1 VKGVSP
7 RVWLVTGAAAVLG
20 AGLLVAALLLDP
32 ADAVAPT
39 SPRAPRIADA
49 ADLPMPQPLRPD
61 EATGGGRPIDQ
72 QGVSLEQGAWVQVA
86 DETGRLA
93 QQYSASRIDPERDK
107 WMRMEEPRAVLY
119 PRDGRVITLR
129 SRRGRLRVPDRAL
142 ESGRLDEQVVIRV
155 YTPSESARV
164 DLSRDVPSMV
174 IHADEALFDSRLG
187 EIRCDRRVDVVSEQL
202 RFEGEGLTMLLLE
215 DGRTIERLTV
225 ERPLSPIRIT
235 RRLEEVAMA
244 RPESTGRGPRAT
256 EPVRPDPAPAPEPS
270 AARFYRLDLEKAV
283 RVVRDGPKGRT
294 VITGDTLASFFSM
307 DGASVGHSL
316 TRGMDA
322 ALGQLAD
329 ARPQGGG
336 ATMPA
341 ALLSMAMAAG
351 QPVEERT
358 EIHYQGRLTMV
369 LSQEAAEQVPSRDDV
384 RVDIAGERVRLD
396 DQASG
401 ARIDCGLLRYVTG
414 VEAVTLEGS
423 GDRRFVLMSPRLDV
437 EARSLQLDRS
447 SGRGVIQGAGRMRLG
462 GADGAAVEAV
472 AAAPAAAVQGQ
483 GSDVP
488 LGGGDRTVLLQ
499 WSREVVLAFEPGTQA
514 QHLRQADFRGDVVA
528 DADEVRMESGRLVVD
543 CVARGPRD
551 AVTRL
556 LADEGAKA
564 TQRKDGSTLTGRR
577 VELFLEPLENGSSR
591 PRELLAEGSV
601 EARDGEQVLWTEAMA
616 CDFVP
621 ADGAKAQL
629 REMRSRGAVQALVSR
644 DARVWATAMDADPA
658 TGKVRLRGPDLLLA
672 RGNVVADGMAEL
684 EMDDRTGE
692 GSSPGPGRV
701 RSFLTPVSTDEPR
714 ALPWP
719 ELPPTPQMEATWGD
733 GFVHQRIDPF
743 TTAVQLGGGVVATAS
758 RTPRDRDDLKAVE
771 VLMTFVRPDGPL
783 ARAARAEGRGEL
795 GGQASDL
802 RRVRAIG
809 DVDIENRGWFC
820 DDRSD
825 EPRLLRLQGQDVTY
839 DLVTG
844 EADVPTPGS
853 LLIFDRDDEGAKA
866 APPSLFDSRGTT
878 RFRWARRLLMQR
890 EGPPGR
896 FRIDLLG
903 DVELVHAG
911 LRAQDTLTLTCD
923 VMEAFVERL
932 EDGAPVPPT
941 EARPVDLGGPVRLL
955 RTVGVGRVFVR
966 SPEADAECDIFD
978 YDLRTRIAT
987 LSARPGRQIKVMQ
1000 KGPQGQ
1006 PSPIRCESAM
1016 WDMESGRI
1024 RIVGA
1029 GGAGLR

>member
-1 VKGVSP
+1 MKGASA
-7 RVWLVTGAAAVLG
+7 RVWLVTGAAGLLG
-20 AGLLVAALLLDP
+20 AAVLVAALMLDP
-32 ADAVAPT
+32 AGTVAPT
-39 SPRAPRIADA
+39 APRAPRIADA
-49 ADLPMPQPLRPD
+49 ADLPMPQPLRPE
-61 EATGGGRPIDQ
+61 EALGGSRPIDQ

-155 YTPSESARV
+155 YTPAGGARV
-164 DLSRDVPSMV
+164 DLSRDLPSMV
-174 IHADEALFDSRLG
+174 IQADEALFDSRLG

-244 RPESTGRGPRAT
+244 RPESEARGPSAPQAT
-256 EPVRPDPAPAPEPS
+256 EPPPDRMTETEM
-270 AARFYRLDLEKAV
+270 ARYYRLELERAV
-283 RVVRDGPKGRT
+283 RVVRDAPKGRT
-294 VITGDTLASFFSM
+294 VITGDTLVSFFSM
-307 DGASVGHSL
+307 DGASVGQSL
-316 TRGMDA
+316 ARGLDT
-322 ALGQLAD
+322 ALEQLAV
-329 ARPQGGG
+329 AQPVGGG
-336 ATMPA
+336 ATVSA
-341 ALLSMAMAAG
+341 ALLSMAMAAS
-351 QPVEERT
+351 QPLEERT
-358 EIHYQGRLTMV
+358 EIHYEGRLTMV
-369 LSQEAAEQVPSRDDV
+369 LSPEAAEQVPSQDDV
-384 RVDIAGERVRLD
+384 RVDIVGERVQLQ

-414 VEAVTLEGS
+414 VEAVTVEGS
-423 GDRRFVLMSPRLDV
+423 DNRRFVLMSPRLDV
-437 EARSLQLDRS
+437 EAHALHLDRS
-447 SGRGVIQGAGRMRLG
+447 SGQGLIRGAGRMRLG

-483 GSDVP
+483 GSDAP
-488 LGGGDRTVLLQ
+488 LGGGDRTVRMQ
-499 WSREVVLAFEPGTQA
+499 WSGQVALAFEPGTQS

-564 TQRKDGSTLTGRR
+564 TQRKDGSSLAGQR

-591 PRELLAEGSV
+591 PRELLAEGAV
-601 EARDGEQVLWTEAMA
+601 EARDGDQVLWTESMA

-621 ADGAKAQL
+621 GDGAKAEL
-629 REMRSRGAVQALVSR
+629 REMRSRGAVQALVSP
-644 DARVWATAMDADPA
+644 DARVWAAAMDADPVA
-658 TGKVRLRGPDLLLA
+658 GKVRLRGPDLLLA
-672 RGNVVADGMAEL
+672 RGNVVADGMSEL

-701 RSFLTPVSTDEPR
+701 RSFLSPVCTDEPR
-714 ALPWP
+714 PLPRP
-719 ELPPTPQMEATWGD
+719 DLPDTPQMLATWGD
-733 GFVHQRIDPF
+733 GFIHQRIDPA
-743 TTAVQLGGGVVATAS
+743 TTAVQLGGGVEATAS
-758 RTPRDRDDLKAVE
+758 RSPRDRDDLKAVE

-783 ARAARAEGRGEL
+783 ARAARSEGRSDL

-809 DVDIENRGWFC
+809 DVDIENRGWGC

-853 LLIFDRDDEGAKA
+853 LLIFDRDDEGASA
-866 APPSLFDSRGTT
+866 APPSLFDGRGTT
-878 RFRWARRLLMQR
+878 RFRWVRRLLMQR
-890 EGPPGR
+890 DGPPGR

-903 DVELVHAG
+903 EVELVHAG
-911 LRAQDTLTLTCD
+911 LRPQDTLTLTCD
-923 VMEAFVERL
+923 MMEAFVERL
-932 EDGAPVPPT
+932 EDGAAASSS

-955 RTVGVGRVFVR
+955 RTVGTGRVFVR
-966 SPEADAECDIFD
+966 SPEADVECDVFD

-1000 KGPQGQ
+1000 KGPRGQ

-1029 GGAGLR
+1029 GGGGLR